1 MKITRVSGVVY
12 RQELKLSG
20 PKPKFAGEG
29 RNAFETLLVKVETD
43 AGIVGWG
50 EAFPHRIWPAVKSLL
65 ETLIAPACI
74 GAEATDISALMK
86 MLISRAQ
93 GVRRAGPVLSA
104 CLGVDIAFWD
114 ILEKAKKKPI
124 YM

>member
-12 RQELKLSG
+12 RQQLKLSG

-43 AGIVGWG
+43 SGITGWG

-65 ETLIAPACI
+65 ETPDRPGLYRR
-74 GAEATDISALMK
+74 G
-86 MLISRAQ
+86 SRAIFP
-93 GVRRAGPVLSA
+93 R
-104 CLGVDIAFWD
+104 
-114 ILEKAKKKPI
+114 
-124 YM
+124 